1 MNNIVKLLLLIIVSW
16 FGVFSN
22 PVVAQ
27 NRLHTLDSN
36 PSILLNASA
45 VKELDALSYL
55 ELFQDRTG
63 QLSFE
68 SVLNLADDAFVPANQ
83 FPHTASVS
91 RNVYWLKAKLRKS
104 ERSEF
109 GQSSRWLFI
118 LHTHHIDE
126 SEFYISQGPSHR
138 FTKVKRYRGRYPT
151 YPIHLTSDNTA
162 QLLVKVVRDGG
173 FNIPVR
179 IWEEQSYLTNKRHST
194 LAWGLFF
201 GAMLALCIYN
211 LIVSISLRESG
222 YFFLAFFLL
231 ASAILAAF
239 HEGFLY
245 KFHAL
250 HGLDRLFD
258 VSAFFQCAAMF
269 FATAFSRV
277 YLSTKR
283 HFPVLDSVLV
293 LTMIFSG
300 TLSSLVVANIL
311 SPLSVYVS
319 MVVCSVSLIVPSFAA
334 SFQSTDRSSRFFLI
348 GWSVYILGYVINQLA
363 ELGFVPINTL
373 AIRVK
378 EISLCVLG
386 VSLSLGLAAQIQR
399 ERSAKT
405 RDINLQQETM
415 LELKYA
421 EEQIQKKVL
430 RDTLQGYPGFDAL
443 ALIARRAMS
452 NLTLES
458 QSMSLVLMELLH
470 LDKVEDRLGHAA
482 RNELVTRATKR
493 LSIVLRSVNG
503 VLPLT
508 EFNGQ
513 YVPMAFEDGRYGFLL
528 KAKDG
533 IKVNEAVEEIEAAM
547 HKPFFYQ
554 GISIK
559 PGISFGVSMCSD
571 GIMDYGS
578 LFQHGSI
585 SLVADRKRNLSKIF
599 DVESIDQYNPRNISL
614 ISQLRQAL
622 HEDNLTLYFQ
632 STYDLATREVCGIEV
647 LCRWESILEEDV
659 SPTEIFYL
667 AEVGGFVAEL
677 TLSVIEKALKHYMV
691 AMSKGPFAKTLS
703 INLSPKCIR
712 EGPFMDQVASIMD
725 QYDIPDKVIFFEIK
739 ESAIIED
746 PSITRESLNHIRSLG
761 IGLTIDDFGAAYS
774 SPSYLSSLPVNE
786 VKLNQR
792 FASQLDEQAD
802 YEVVMGV
809 INLCREQN
817 IKLVVHGVEDES
829 TLHKLQ
835 QMGCGFAQG
844 HYLAEPVQARD
855 YRLPKSETRKSRY
868 SKVS

>member
-1 MNNIVKLLLLIIVSW
+1 M
-16 FGVFSN
+16 
-22 PVVAQ
+22 VAQ
-27 NRLHTLDSN
+27 NTLHTLDSS

-55 ELFQDRTG
+55 KLYHDRTG
-63 QLSFE
+63 KMPFE
-68 SVLNLADDAFVPANQ
+68 AVLDLPDDAFVAANQ
-83 FPHTASVS
+83 FVQPVSVS
-91 RNVYWLKAKLRKS
+91 RNVYWLKANLRKS
-104 ERSEF
+104 ERSDVAH
-109 GQSSRWLFI
+109 SSRWLFI
-118 LHTHHIDE
+118 LHTHHIE
-126 SEFYISQGPSHR
+126 RSYLYIRQGVNDA
-138 FTKVKRYRGRYPT
+138 FTRVKPYRGRYPT
-151 YPIHLTSDNTA
+151 YPINLTSENTA
-162 QLLVKVVRDGG
+162 QILVKVVRDGG

-179 IWEEQSYLTNKRHST
+179 IWEEQSFLTSKRHST

-222 YFFLAFFLL
+222 YFFLSFFIL
-231 ASAILAAF
+231 ASAVLVAF
-239 HEGFLY
+239 EQGFLY
-245 KFHAL
+245 KFQL
-250 HGLDRLFD
+250 LRRLDGLFD
-258 VSAFFQCAAMF
+258 VSSFFQCIALF

-277 YLSTKR
+277 YLATR
-283 HFPVLDSVLV
+283 ENFPVLDSVLV
-293 LTMIFSG
+293 LTMILSG
-300 TLSSLVVANIL
+300 TLSALVVANIL
-311 SPLSVYVS
+311 SPLVLYLSI
-319 MVVCSVSLIVPSFAA
+319 MFCSASLLVPSFAA
-334 SFQSTDRSSRFFLI
+334 SFQSSDRTSRFFLI
-348 GWSVYILGYVINQLA
+348 GWSVYIVGYVINQMA
-363 ELGFVPINTL
+363 ELGFVPVNTL

-386 VSLSLGLAAQIQR
+386 VSLSLGIAAQIQR

-443 ALIARRAMS
+443 ALVARRAMS

-458 QSMSLVLMELLH
+458 ESMSLVLMELLH
-470 LDKVEDRLGHAA
+470 LDKVEERLGHAA
-482 RNELVTRATKR
+482 KNELVTRATKR

-503 VLPLT
+503 VMPLT

-513 YVPMAFEDGRYGFLL
+513 YVPMAFESGRYGFLL

-533 IKVNEAVEEIEAAM
+533 VKVNEAVEEIETAM

-571 GIMDYGS
+571 GIVDYAS

-585 SLVADRKRNLSKIF
+585 SLVADKKRNLCKIF

-614 ISQLRQAL
+614 ISELRQAI
-622 HEDNLTLYFQ
+622 HEDSLTLYFQ
-632 STYDLATREVCGIEV
+632 STYDLETREVCGIEV
-647 LCRWESILEEDV
+647 LCRWESILEEEV
-659 SPTEIFYL
+659 SPSEIFYL

-712 EGPFMDQVASIMD
+712 EGPFMDQVASIME

-746 PSITRESLNHIRSLG
+746 PSITRESLNQIRSLG

-792 FASQLDEQAD
+792 FASQLDVQSD

-829 TLHKLQ
+829 TLRKLQ

-844 HYLAEPVQARD
+844 HYLAAPVQARD
-855 YRLPKSETRKSRY
+855 YRLPKGDTRKARY